1 MKKYILPII
10 TLIMSLIT
18 IISIIKLNMIPNK
31 YLLTIILIEVLL
43 PLIGTILNINK
54 KKTIKIIGIILLII
68 NVLINVIGL
77 YYINH
82 TNKFIKNSFNNN
94 LVEMNKYNV
103 IVLKESNYNN
113 IEEINTPIG
122 YLKQDVDYKEK
133 INNEL
138 KEYNSIYELYEDL
151 LNKKIDSI
159 ILEDTYI
166 DLLKDDYKDIEK
178 KIKIIYSFDITKE
191 LKKKEEVTELKPI
204 NIYISGSDSRSGR
217 IEAKTRTDVNMIMT
231 INPNTKTILLTSMPR
246 DYYVQLHGTTG
257 YKDKFT
263 HSGIYGIEM
272 SKNTLEDLFNIKIDY
287 TVKVGFNSVIRIVDL
302 LGGIDVYSDISFVT
316 DTGDGGV
323 VKTYV
328 NKGMNHLSGP
338 QALAFARERHAFSQ
352 GDNMRIQNQQ
362 IVLEGII
369 SKLTKDKSILMK
381 YDELLNSLSN
391 LYRTDIPESLIKQY
405 IKNQLEDNT
414 AWKIEK
420 QVVTGYGA
428 MDITYSMPGRN
439 LYVMIPD
446 MNSVNKAANKINET
460 KELK

>member
-10 TLIMSLIT
+10 TLIISLIT

-31 YLLTIILIEVLL
+31 YQLIIILIEILL
-43 PLIGTILNINK
+43 LLIGTILNINK
-54 KKTIKIIGIILLII
+54 NKILKIIGIILLII
-68 NVLINVIGL
+68 NIIINIVGL
-77 YYINH
+77 YYINN

-113 IEEINTPIG
+113 MEEINTPIG

-204 NIYISGSDSRSGR
+204 NIYISGSDSRSGS
-217 IEAKTRTDVNMIMT
+217 IEAKSRTDVNMIMT

-446 MNSVNKAANKINET
+446 MNSVNKATNKINET